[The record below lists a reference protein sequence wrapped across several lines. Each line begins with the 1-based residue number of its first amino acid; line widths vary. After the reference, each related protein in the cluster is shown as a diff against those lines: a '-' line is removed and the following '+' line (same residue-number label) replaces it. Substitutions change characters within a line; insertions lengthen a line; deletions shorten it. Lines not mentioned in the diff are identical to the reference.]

1 MSESKTPPDQSCDQL
16 AASIVVLLVLTSVM
30 LLALFTRTPPHPP
43 LEIPLFALAPFLGTS
58 LAIGAAALWL
68 VRRASGTWLALLFAA
83 TALISFGPHKLF
95 DPAFAL
101 IWPAVLLAQAAVGA
115 IAYLSI
121 GSLRRKANLASGEP
135 SAQA

>member
-1 MSESKTPPDQSCDQL
+1 MSETKTPSDQSHDQL

-30 LLALFTRTPPHPP
+30 LFSLFTRTPPHPP
-43 LEIPLFALAPFLGTS
+43 LEIPLFALAPFFGAS

-68 VRRASGTWLALLFAA
+68 VRRGSGTWLALLFAA

-101 IWPAVLLAQAAVGA
+101 IWPAVLLAQAAVIA
-115 IAYLSI
+115 VAYLSI
-121 GSLRRKANLASGEP
+121 GRLRRKADLASGAP
-135 SAQA
+135 SVQA

>member
-1 MSESKTPPDQSCDQL
+1 MSETKTPTDQSCDRL
-16 AASIVVLLVLTSVM
+16 AASIVVLLVLTAVM
-30 LLALFTRTPPHPP
+30 LLSLLTRTPPHPP
-43 LEIPLFALAPFLGTS
+43 LEIPLFGLAPFLGAS

-68 VRRASGTWLALLFAA
+68 VRRRSGTWLALLFAA

-101 IWPAVLLAQAAVGA
+101 IWPAVLLAQAAVVA
-115 IAYLSI
+115 VAYLSI
-121 GSLRRKANLASGEP
+121 GSLRQNAS